1 MLIINLPLPLLAIIA
16 TYSNMAVFH
25 KNIKTDQLT
34 IFTAEMPVEAPEIRK
49 YIIKNW
55 KKISVRLD
63 NSTVLFSGG
72 VHGGKSG
79 NLGENANNM
88 GSIKNQ
94 VSVLDEQN
102 HRDECFV

>member
-1 MLIINLPLPLLAIIA
+1 
-16 TYSNMAVFH
+16 MAVFYE
-25 KNIKTDQLT
+25 NIKTDQLT
-34 IFTAEMPVEAPEIRK
+34 IFTAEKPVDAPEIRK

-63 NSTVLFSGG
+63 NYTVLFIGG

-94 VSVLDEQN
+94 VSLLDEQKSKSQ
-102 HRDECFV
+102 R

>member
-16 TYSNMAVFH
+16 TYSNMAVFYE
-25 KNIKTDQLT
+25 NIKTDQLT

-63 NSTVLFSGG
+63 NSTVLFIGG

-94 VSVLDEQN
+94 VSVLDEQKSKSQ
-102 HRDECFV
+102 R